1 MCNLIEIRSTCTHMS
16 SFFAHVV
23 GYHQIFYHPLG
34 HPFHLTFSKQFVNH
48 PLGHTFHLTFSEQ
61 FVNHSLICSDYFYK
75 WKSISFSKK
84 EWLRDIE
91 IHVAWVF
98 NLKKKI
104 FKTFWLKKPK
114 HPYKFS
120 YNYIEDSRLFRPWSS
135 VPVRCHSWDSK
146 YYIWICRV
154 YVGSF
159 SWQYIRKFFTCSVM
173 ARV

>member
-98 NLKKKI
+98 NLKKKS
-104 FKTFWLKKPK
+104 LKPFDWKSQNIHISFLIIILK
-114 HPYKFS
+114 IQDCSDHGVQSQCGATVGIQNITY
-120 YNYIEDSRLFRPWSS
+120 E
-135 VPVRCHSWDSK
+135 
-146 YYIWICRV
+146 
-154 YVGSF
+154 YVEF
-159 SWQYIRKFFTCSVM
+159 M
-173 ARV
+173 

>member
-34 HPFHLTFSKQFVNH
+34 HAFHLIVSEQFVNH

-75 WKSISFSKK
+75 WRSISLSKK

-120 YNYIEDSRLFRPWSS
+120 YILKIQVCSDHG
-135 VPVRCHSWDSK
+135 VRSQCGATVGIQNIT
-146 YYIWICRV
+146 YE
-154 YVGSF
+154 YVEF
-159 SWQYIRKFFTCSVM
+159 M
-173 ARV
+173 